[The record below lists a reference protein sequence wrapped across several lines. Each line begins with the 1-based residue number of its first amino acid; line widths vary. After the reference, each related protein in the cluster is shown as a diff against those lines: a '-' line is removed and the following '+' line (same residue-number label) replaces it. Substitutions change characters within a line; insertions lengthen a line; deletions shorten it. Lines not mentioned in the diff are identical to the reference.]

1 MWILDLCFDFFF
13 INIYGLCSQSIFC
26 FFFFARRRRHSRC
39 DLVTGVQT
47 CALPIGLAELLG
59 WRSTF
64 YIFGATG
71 LFVALLFFLT
81 VREPL
86 RPGEAG
92 HPRREPRS
100 FGTDFRVVARNAPF
114 MFLLGGL
121 GFAGFAVSSDES
133 RVGTECCRPCRL
145 LWSPYN

>member
-1 MWILDLCFDFFF
+1 M
-13 INIYGLCSQSIFC
+13 
-26 FFFFARRRRHSRC
+26 
-39 DLVTGVQT
+39 
-47 CALPIGLAELLG
+47 PIGALLGLALGGWLAELLG

>member
-1 MWILDLCFDFFF
+1 M
-13 INIYGLCSQSIFC
+13 
-26 FFFFARRRRHSRC
+26 
-39 DLVTGVQT
+39 
-47 CALPIGLAELLG
+47 PIGALLGLALGGWLAELLG

-86 RPGEAG
+86 RPGAAG

-100 FGTDFRVVARNAPF
+100 FGTDFRVVARTATF

-121 GFAGFAVSSDES
+121 GFAGFAVTGLVRLVEG
-133 RVGTECCRPCRL
+133 RVWEEFVSTRWISGGPATKKKKTK
-145 LWSPYN
+145 

>member
-1 MWILDLCFDFFF
+1 M
-13 INIYGLCSQSIFC
+13 
-26 FFFFARRRRHSRC
+26 
-39 DLVTGVQT
+39 
-47 CALPIGLAELLG
+47 PIGALLGLALGGWLAELLG

-121 GFAGFAVSSDES
+121 GFAGFAVTGLVQWLTSYFARSFTLS
-133 RVGTECCRPCRL
+133 ITETGVSFGLVYGPGAMAGVDAQRDV
-145 LWSPYN
+145 